1 MIGLLRKEL
10 YVADRSFR
18 LLVVFALVFSLIPGM
33 SNFGTTYAIMMAMSI
48 PLNSIAYD
56 EKSKWDRYAAMLP
69 YKPGQLV
76 WTNYLLA
83 YLFTVLA
90 EAIVLLGSV
99 IRGRI
104 SHEPYTPE
112 DLLSFS
118 VLLLGVMPVMIAA
131 VLPPLYRFGSEKG
144 RLVLLVIM
152 GIGVGITLGLAG
164 IFGEANLPELPLA
177 AAVPLFVL
185 VVVAATYGSF
195 RLSVHFYRKRQNG
208 AYN

>member
-1 MIGLLRKEL
+1 
-10 YVADRSFR
+10 
-18 LLVVFALVFSLIPGM
+18 M

-76 WTNYLLA
+76 WTKYLLA

-104 SHEPYTPE
+104 SHEPSTPE

-144 RLVLLVIM
+144 RLVMLVFM

-164 IFGEANLPELPLA
+164 IFGEVNLPQLPLA

-185 VVVAATYGSF
+185 VVVAATYVSF
-195 RLSVHFYRKRQNG
+195 RLSVYFYRKRQNG

>member
-76 WTNYLLA
+76 WTKYLLA

-104 SHEPYTPE
+104 SHEPYTLE

-144 RLVLLVIM
+144 RLVMLVFM

-164 IFGEANLPELPLA
+164 IFGEVNLSQLPLA